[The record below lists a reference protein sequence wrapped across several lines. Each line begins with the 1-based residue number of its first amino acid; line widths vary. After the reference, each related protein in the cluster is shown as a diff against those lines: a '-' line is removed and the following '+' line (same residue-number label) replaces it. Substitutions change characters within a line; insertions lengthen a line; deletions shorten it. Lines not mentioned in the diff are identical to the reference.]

1 MMFRTT
7 APEDLQLGF
16 LFICGSISVAV
27 CALPVSVCAQT
38 SLLLLR
44 NAALAEVLRSQI
56 SPEMLMQVVEAMKT
70 N

>member
-1 MMFRTT
+1 MMFRTS

-16 LFICGSISVAV
+16 LFICGSINVAV
-27 CALPVSVCAQT
+27 RVLPVSVYAPT
-38 SLLLLR
+38 SSLLWR